1 MRFVFLGPPGV
12 GKGTQAENISIQKNI
27 PHISSGNLLREAVKK
42 KTEIGVKAK
51 AYVEKG
57 LLVPD
62 DLIVSIVM
70 EKIKTNQC
78 REGFI
83 LDGFPRNLPQAEILD
98 QTLKGL
104 GKKIDKVFYFTASE
118 ETIIKRIAGRRICR
132 SCNMHYHEFFKPP
145 LKENICDNCGSGI
158 YQRKDDDPNT
168 VLVRLKVY
176 QELTEGLIDYYRN
189 SGRLIEIDGNGDVSG
204 IRGKV
209 LLALSSLTKGG
220 MG

>member
-12 GKGTQAENISIQKNI
+12 GKGTQAENISNQKKI
-27 PHISSGNLLREAVKK
+27 PHISSGNLLRDAVKEK
-42 KTEIGVKAK
+42 SEIGVEAK

-62 DLIVSIVM
+62 ALIVTIVM
-70 EKIKTNQC
+70 GKIKTNQC

-98 QTLKGL
+98 HTLKGL

-118 ETIIKRIAGRRICR
+118 DTIIKRIAGRRICK
-132 SCNMHYHEFFKPP
+132 SCNMHYHELFKPP
-145 LKENICDNCGSGI
+145 LKENICDNCGSDI

-176 QELTEGLIDYYRN
+176 QEQTEGLIDYYRN